1 MEIYENRALMQEAA
15 KQSLEKLK
23 DLEPGTE
30 EYANAAKVALQLYD
44 MQLKGEAQDSE
55 QNLKDDEERRKE
67 QEVINDQEKASKMR
81 RLEWAKFGMQVLTFV
96 GTIGTTV
103 YWSICEAGGVT
114 PLSGAMREG
123 LHEIKRG
130 FTDRK

>member
-1 MEIYENRALMQEAA
+1 
-15 KQSLEKLK
+15 
-23 DLEPGTE
+23 
-30 EYANAAKVALQLYD
+30 
-44 MQLKGEAQDSE
+44 
-55 QNLKDDEERRKE
+55 
-67 QEVINDQEKASKMR
+67 MR